1 MIEMKEIDVRKL
13 PIGLRLKIYEYALFL
28 NKKGLKS
35 SEIRMEV
42 LKKWNLLIRKKTIYR
57 WITNRHK
64 ACRQLRIFT
73 PTPSKELSYIIG
85 VLFGDG
91 TLKNERKNY
100 QYKFILR
107 TKDRDFAEYFSN
119 QISKL
124 LNFPGGYKIRTE
136 NGFLRKGGKG
146 YVVSVSNKMLFHFLS
161 KDAEY
166 LMNYVKE
173 YPADFIRG
181 LFDSDGF
188 TIISCGK
195 NFRVGFG
202 IVNTNIKILEF
213 VKNLLRDNFGITS
226 KIYTTIK
233 KGHKVK
239 IWGKIYTANKTV
251 YRLVS
256 SGLNNAK
263 KFLRFISSSI
273 RRKREKLEDAI
284 YIIENFPTNFRV
296 LEWLKIYKKEGREW
310 IRIAG

>member
-1 MIEMKEIDVRKL
+1 MIKMKEIDVRKL
-13 PIGLRLKIYEYALFL
+13 SIDLRLKIYEYALLL
-28 NKKGLKS
+28 NKKDLKS
-35 SEIRMEV
+35 SEIRNGI
-42 LKKWNLLIRKKTIYR
+42 LKKYNLLIRKKTIYR
-57 WITNRHK
+57 WISNRHK
-64 ACRQLRIFT
+64 TCKQLRIFI

-91 TLKNERKNY
+91 TLKNEKKNY

-107 TKDRDFAEYFSN
+107 TKDRDLAEYFSN

-124 LNFPGGYKIRTE
+124 NFPCGYKIRTE

-161 KDAEY
+161 KEAEY

-202 IVNTNIKILEF
+202 IVNTNIKILKF
-213 VKNLLRDNFGITS
+213 VKNSLRDNFGITS
-226 KIYTTIK
+226 KIYPKIK

-239 IWGKIYTANKTV
+239 MWGKIYTANETV
-251 YRLVS
+251 YGLTS
-256 SGLNNAK
+256 SGLNNVK

-273 RRKREKLEDAI
+273 IRKREKLEDAV
-284 YIIENFPTNFRV
+284 YIIENFPTNLRV
-296 LEWLKIYKKEGREW
+296 SEWLKMYKKEGRECV
-310 IRIAG
+310 RIAG